1 MSWVRLEVF
10 QPGDADAQ
18 SERAKFENVAEDMA
32 LIPERNVQLVDLGDG
47 KLALEISEEMDACM
61 KGI

>member
-10 QPGDADAQ
+10 QPDDADAQ